1 MMRRKLAF
9 IVLMAL
15 ALLASGC
22 EEYATHT
29 PSAIELTMIA
39 EQYDGADKEIVQA
52 TAMARYLA
60 AEASRAEAEQAAAA
74 ASQAQATA
82 DAASAAAAHQ
92 LLMLTVEAQQTVD
105 ARNIQG
111 TAQAW
116 SATATADVIIFE
128 AAATARAVEATA
140 TAQAAAIE
148 ATATAQALA
157 IEATATERAWQATV
171 TQEVANQQAT
181 ATQQALELEGT
192 RTAVAATQRIEAT
205 RESQQATA
213 SVAHATMTRQAE
225 KREAVLGYGRDYG
238 IPLVLLAIAGGIV
251 ALVVWG
257 VREVKQ
263 RPVVCEPSVF
273 GDGQQMRVPTEDGGF
288 TFIDLD
294 LLPGPAMR
302 VGRDGRVEAPLL
314 RDKGREERDKAR
326 DQAVSGMTRPRL
338 GAGHGVQ
345 PIEMAPPARN
355 RTMMPGLDGVVG
367 IKELSEAAAQ
377 GMLPPGLAEAIR
389 AQWQEVGD
397 GDDSGA

>member
-1 MMRRKLAF
+1 MRRGAAL
-9 IVLMAL
+9 IVMMAL

-39 EQYDGADKEIVQA
+39 EEYTGDDKEAVQA

-60 AEASRAEAEQAAAA
+60 AEAARVEAEQAAAA
-74 ASQAQATA
+74 ASQAQARA
-82 DAASAAAAHQ
+82 EAASAAQAHQ
-92 LLMLTVEAQQTVD
+92 IMMLTVEAQQTVE

-116 SATATADVIIFE
+116 SATATADVIKFE

-140 TAQAAAIE
+140 T
-148 ATATAQALA
+148 
-157 IEATATERAWQATV
+157 ERAWQATA

-192 RTAVAATQRIEAT
+192 RRAAAATQRIEAT

-238 IPLVLLAIAGGIV
+238 IPLGLLAIAVGIGF
-251 ALVVWG
+251 LTVWG
-257 VREVKQ
+257 ARELHR

-273 GDGQQMRVPTEDGGF
+273 GDGQQMWVPTDDGGF
-288 TFIDLD
+288 TIIDLD
-294 LLPGPAMR
+294 LLPGLAMR
-302 VGRDGRVEAPLL
+302 VRRDGTVEAPLL
-314 RDKGREERDKAR
+314 RNKGREERDKAR

-338 GAGHGVQ
+338 GAGHGAQ
-345 PIEMAPPARN
+345 PIELAPPARN
-355 RTMMPGLDGVVG
+355 RTMLPGLDEVVG
-367 IKELSEAAAQ
+367 IKELSVAAAG
-377 GMLPPGLAEAIR
+377 GMLPPGLADAIR

-397 GDDSGA
+397 EDDSGA